1 MQYLAGYVVFKL
13 VKLIKKCKEY
23 NSFEKEYTVTT
34 LAGMRTKDFADQ
46 KLIHFLACGDLYAVT
61 PECQALCWRA
71 EEHFRIEKYVTS
83 IHRINSQALF
93 CRAEEHFRIEK
104 NVTSI
109 HRINIEQITESL
121 MKDKDVIS
129 TYNSIVENF

>member
-1 MQYLAGYVVFKL
+1 M
-13 VKLIKKCKEY
+13 KLIEKCKEY
-23 NSFEKEYTVTT
+23 NSFENEYTVTT
-34 LAGMRTKDFADQ
+34 LVGMRTKDFADQ
-46 KLIHFLACGDLYAVT
+46 KLIRFLACGDLYAVT

-71 EEHFRIEKYVTS
+71 EEHFRIEK
-83 IHRINSQALF
+83 
-93 CRAEEHFRIEK
+93 

-109 HRINIEQITESL
+109 HRINIEQITKSL